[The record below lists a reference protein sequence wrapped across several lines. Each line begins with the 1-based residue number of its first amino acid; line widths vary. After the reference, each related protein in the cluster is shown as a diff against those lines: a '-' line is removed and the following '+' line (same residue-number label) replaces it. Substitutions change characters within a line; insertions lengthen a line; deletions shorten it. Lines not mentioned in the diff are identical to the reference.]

1 MTTAPLCMT
10 RGASIASL
18 PSDSAS
24 FDAMPTSEVPTR
36 HDIHADTDRQAAD
49 PNPDV

>member
-1 MTTAPLCMT
+1 MT
-10 RGASIASL
+10 RGALTPSL

-24 FDAMPTSEVPTR
+24 FDTTPTSEVPTR

-49 PNPDV
+49 ANPDV